1 MGRMRMA
8 AVGVAL
14 AALAGTAGCAGMR
27 EDMGMSSEKMDG
39 GMQMSEADKQ
49 MMASCMAMTSEQI
62 MQNKKCQ
69 DMAKMHQEMMNKG
82 MTPPT

>member
-39 GMQMSEADKQ
+39 GMQMSQADKQ
-49 MMASCMAMTSEQI
+49 MMASCMAMTSEQM